1 MRSTFVPE
9 PSESYLDAPQL
20 GARWSCHPKTA
31 SKRFKKL
38 GGTQL
43 LMGGRV
49 LFPLSVIISLEHEAI
64 SKFAARETKV
74 PEQFA
79 QARERRERERQA
91 RRLRK
96 RTAALGQMSQGI
108 SK

>member
-31 SKRFKKL
+31 SKRFKNL
-38 GGTQL
+38 
-43 LMGGRV
+43 GGRV
-49 LFPLSVIISLEHEAI
+49 FFPLSVIISLEHEAI
-64 SKFAARETKV
+64 SRFAARETKV
-74 PEQFA
+74 PEQFVL
-79 QARERRERERQA
+79 ARERRERERQA

-96 RTAALGQMSQGI
+96 RTAALGQVSQGR
-108 SK
+108 

>member
-1 MRSTFVPE
+1 
-9 PSESYLDAPQL
+9 
-20 GARWSCHPKTA
+20 
-31 SKRFKKL
+31 
-38 GGTQL
+38 
-43 LMGGRV
+43 MGGRV

-108 SK
+108 SN